1 MKYQIKGDYLIIE
14 INDDFAG
21 MSVEQFF
28 NYFHLS
34 RKTIHLLKQNKQY
47 ALNNNFVTSNTLLKQ
62 GDSLKVLAFDQGID
76 YQFQSY
82 PLTVVYEDDFIL
94 IVNKPINT
102 AIYPEDKN
110 GLNTLCNY
118 VANYYLETNQYIP
131 VRHIHRL
138 DKDTTGLVMFC
149 KCAFLQ
155 PKLDIMMANK
165 EIKRTYLAIVDGIV
179 KKDLIINKPISRDC
193 HQNRMRTS
201 NNGKKAV
208 TKVHVLKTDFQNNYT
223 VVKCDLQTGRKHQI
237 RVHLS
242 SINHPLL
249 SDPLY
254 GTNSK
259 LINRVALHGYKLEFN
274 HPFFNQKITVFAD
287 IPDDMKF
294 IGKIDLQ

>member
-62 GDSLKVLAFDQGID
+62 GDSLKVLAFDQVID

-110 GLNTLCNY
+110 GLNTLCNSRY
-118 VANYYLETNQYIP
+118 DDSFTCV
-131 VRHIHRL
+131 
-138 DKDTTGLVMFC
+138 
-149 KCAFLQ
+149 FLYS
-155 PKLDIMMANK
+155 KYSGKNSLTVLSIAVFLF
-165 EIKRTYLAIVDGIV
+165 ELA
-179 KKDLIINKPISRDC
+179 
-193 HQNRMRTS
+193 
-201 NNGKKAV
+201 
-208 TKVHVLKTDFQNNYT
+208 
-223 VVKCDLQTGRKHQI
+223 
-237 RVHLS
+237 
-242 SINHPLL
+242 
-249 SDPLY
+249 
-254 GTNSK
+254 
-259 LINRVALHGYKLEFN
+259 
-274 HPFFNQKITVFAD
+274 
-287 IPDDMKF
+287 
-294 IGKIDLQ
+294 

>member
-1 MKYQIKGDYLIIE
+1 
-14 INDDFAG
+14 
-21 MSVEQFF
+21 
-28 NYFHLS
+28 
-34 RKTIHLLKQNKQY
+34 
-47 ALNNNFVTSNTLLKQ
+47 
-62 GDSLKVLAFDQGID
+62 
-76 YQFQSY
+76 
-82 PLTVVYEDDFIL
+82 
-94 IVNKPINT
+94 
-102 AIYPEDKN
+102 
-110 GLNTLCNY
+110 
-118 VANYYLETNQYIP
+118 
-131 VRHIHRL
+131 
-138 DKDTTGLVMFC
+138 MFC

-179 KKDLIINKPISRDC
+179 KKDLIINKPISRDR

-208 TKVHVLKTDFQNNYT
+208 TKVHVLKRSFPSNYT